1 MEERWC
7 GMKKN
12 DWILAAAI
20 FFVAVLTIGLQLL
33 KTTDEYSEVEIQVNG
48 ELYGRYRL
56 EQDQEI
62 DVNDKN
68 KVLIKDRK
76 VRMEDADCP
85 DQICV
90 NHRAISRDGES
101 IICLPNQTIV
111 RSVVERNRRWMRL
124 HGRKVAIFGVFTA
137 LALIFSYVE
146 LLIPIN
152 FGIPGAKLGLANLMT
167 VLVLYKMGI
176 KEALALSVTRII
188 LSGFMFGN
196 LFGILYSLSGGLLS
210 FLVMVLLKK
219 SDRFSVA
226 GVSIGGG
233 TAHNIGQLLVA
244 MVVVQTYQVG
254 YYLPVLLVAGEVT
267 GLLIGLVA
275 KEVLKRIQGISL
287 V

>member
-1 MEERWC
+1 M
-7 GMKKN
+7 
-12 DWILAAAI
+12 
-20 FFVAVLTIGLQLL
+20 
-33 KTTDEYSEVEIQVNG
+33 
-48 ELYGRYRL
+48 
-56 EQDQEI
+56 
-62 DVNDKN
+62 
-68 KVLIKDRK
+68 
-76 VRMEDADCP
+76 
-85 DQICV
+85 
-90 NHRAISRDGES
+90 
-101 IICLPNQTIV
+101 
-111 RSVVERNRRWMRL
+111 

-244 MVVVQTYQVG
+244 MVVGQTYQVG

>member
-1 MEERWC
+1 M
-7 GMKKN
+7 
-12 DWILAAAI
+12 
-20 FFVAVLTIGLQLL
+20 
-33 KTTDEYSEVEIQVNG
+33 
-48 ELYGRYRL
+48 
-56 EQDQEI
+56 
-62 DVNDKN
+62 
-68 KVLIKDRK
+68 
-76 VRMEDADCP
+76 
-85 DQICV
+85 
-90 NHRAISRDGES
+90 
-101 IICLPNQTIV
+101 
-111 RSVVERNRRWMRL
+111 

-244 MVVVQTYQVG
+244 MVVVQTCQVG

>member
-1 MEERWC
+1 M
-7 GMKKN
+7 
-12 DWILAAAI
+12 
-20 FFVAVLTIGLQLL
+20 
-33 KTTDEYSEVEIQVNG
+33 
-48 ELYGRYRL
+48 
-56 EQDQEI
+56 
-62 DVNDKN
+62 
-68 KVLIKDRK
+68 
-76 VRMEDADCP
+76 
-85 DQICV
+85 
-90 NHRAISRDGES
+90 
-101 IICLPNQTIV
+101 
-111 RSVVERNRRWMRL
+111 

-254 YYLPVLLVAGEVT
+254 YYLPDLLVAGEVT